1 MVPQPGTLVGMAVSH
16 GSPTGC
22 KRDPAA
28 GLTDLLGQ
36 NERSR
41 RLSRELS
48 GVPMQSNLS
57 LLEARQITLITRVTP
72 YAMAGH
78 LLNTT
83 VLAVAVSGS
92 VAPLHLFIWCLYSY
106 SIAIFLLYRH
116 LKNRG
121 RSPRSYKRA
130 ARKATIYSFF
140 LALPWSSLAV
150 LHLGALA
157 HDEELILVALGI
169 GMAASGTV
177 LLSAVPTAAFSYM
190 SAILIPSALKCLA
203 LNQKGY
209 YLLAALAFSSWGF
222 LAALIA
228 KITRDIEERQKA
240 ESMLA
245 DRSVQL
251 TLAEEIAKVGS
262 FALDVDSERIQI
274 SPGYAAIQGLPAE
287 TAEINLNEWRAR
299 VHPDDLPAF
308 RARRQQALAERR
320 CEQRSEYRI
329 VLPFGAIR
337 WIESRAFIS
346 YDRDGRAKRM
356 VGVNIDV
363 TERKQMEEAL
373 AERTVL
379 LALAGKA
386 ARVGSYAY
394 DPDSDTMQISE
405 GYAALHGLP
414 EAKAET
420 TRSEWRARLHP
431 EDLARVE
438 EMRNRAFRKRLS
450 EYGVEYRIFRSAH
463 EVRWIESRSF
473 ISYGTDGCPLRVVG
487 VNIDV
492 TERRRTEDQQRVLVA
507 ELDHRVKNVL
517 ATVGAIITQ
526 TRDGNSSL
534 TEFVAALDRRI
545 KSFARTHESLS
556 RSHWSG
562 ASLTELAQRE
572 LAPFAHGNVEIGGPN
587 VTLKSEAAP
596 AAAMVLNELTTN
608 AAKYGAFSNPGGRG
622 LVQWRWQRNG
632 LGFCLVIDWQEIG
645 GPPVLAP
652 AKPGYGT
659 SVIRELVP
667 FELDGKVDLAYARDG
682 VRCRMEIPAKW
693 VGKEGRPQTEA

>member
-1 MVPQPGTLVGMAVSH
+1 
-16 GSPTGC
+16 
-22 KRDPAA
+22 
-28 GLTDLLGQ
+28 
-36 NERSR
+36 
-41 RLSRELS
+41 
-48 GVPMQSNLS
+48 MQANLS
-57 LLEARQITLITRVTP
+57 HFEQRQITLITRVTP

-83 VLAVAVSGS
+83 VLAVAVAGS
-92 VAPLHLFIWCLYSY
+92 IAPLQLYIWCFCSY
-106 SIAIFLLYRH
+106 SIALFLLFRH

-121 RSPRSYKRA
+121 RSPLTYERA

-157 HDEELILVALGI
+157 HNEELVLVALGI
-169 GMAASGTV
+169 GMAATGTV
-177 LLSAVPTAAFSYM
+177 LLSAIPTAAFSYM

-209 YLLAALAFSSWGF
+209 FLLAALAFSSWGF

-228 KITRDIEERQKA
+228 KIARDIKERQKA
-240 ESMLA
+240 ELMLA

-251 TLAEEIAKVGS
+251 TLAEEVAKVGS

-287 TAEINLNEWRAR
+287 TAEITLNEWRAR

-308 RARRQQALAERR
+308 RARRHQALVERK
-320 CEQRSEYRI
+320 CEHHSEYRI
-329 VLPFGAIR
+329 VLPLGAIR

-346 YDRDGRAKRM
+346 YHRDGRGKRM

-363 TERKQMEEAL
+363 TERKRMEEAL
-373 AERTVL
+373 AERNVL

-394 DPDSDTMQISE
+394 DLDADIMQISE

-414 EAKAET
+414 ETKGQT
-420 TRSEWRARLHP
+420 TRSQWRARVHP

-438 EMRNRAFRKRLS
+438 EMRNRAFRKRQS
-450 EYGVEYRIFRSAH
+450 EYGVEYRIFRSEN

-473 ISYGTDGCPLRVVG
+473 ISYGTDGRPLRIVG

-526 TRDGNSSL
+526 SQDGNSSL
-534 TEFVAALDRRI
+534 AEFVAALDHRI

-556 RSHWSG
+556 RSHWRG
-562 ASLTELAQRE
+562 VSLTELAQRE
-572 LAPFAHGNVEIGGPN
+572 LAPFAKGNVEIGGPN
-587 VTLKSEAAP
+587 VTLRSEAAQ
-596 AAAMVLNELTTN
+596 AVAMVLHELTTN
-608 AAKYGAFSNPGGRG
+608 AAKYGAFSNRSGRV
-622 LVQWRWQRNG
+622 LVQWRWLRNG
-632 LGFCLVIDWQEIG
+632 SGSRLVIEWQEVG
-645 GPPVLAP
+645 GPPVLSP
-652 AKPGYGT
+652 SQSGYGT

-667 FELDGKVDLAYARDG
+667 FELNGTVDFAYEGDG

-693 VGKEGRPQTEA
+693 VGKGGRPRTESKGFDETQPVPGK